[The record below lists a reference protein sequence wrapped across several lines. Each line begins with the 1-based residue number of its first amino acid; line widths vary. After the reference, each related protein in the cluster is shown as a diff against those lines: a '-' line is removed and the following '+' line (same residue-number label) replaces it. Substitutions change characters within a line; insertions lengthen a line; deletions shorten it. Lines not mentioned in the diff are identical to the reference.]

1 MFVQNHTTSYRET
14 NFFPPFSMG
23 EARYD
28 TVEHYL
34 SEAAALE
41 NRRLGNTGGDFEARS
56 DGLGAN
62 RRAIA
67 VHGNC

>member
-1 MFVQNHTTSYRET
+1 
-14 NFFPPFSMG
+14 MG

-56 DGLGAN
+56 DGL
-62 RRAIA
+62 A
-67 VHGNC
+67 VHGSCWFLV